1 MGWLSALGGIAK
13 LGAKL
18 FGFMM
23 MRKAVQADVMKEQL
37 DDIRVA
43 DEVKKKINHALI
55 GLAGTQKQNLKK
67 IISHPQALQQCSKY
81 LNKLDHKKFKKNI
94 FTIDYLVTLFLNK
107 FLIIK

>member
-37 DDIRVA
+37 DDIREA
-43 DEVKKKINHALI
+43 DEVKKKINATT
-55 GLAGTQKQNLKK
+55 ASANR
-67 IISHPQALQQCSKY
+67 SKLRKY
-81 LNKLDHKKFKKNI
+81 RKRK
-94 FTIDYLVTLFLNK
+94 
-107 FLIIK
+107 